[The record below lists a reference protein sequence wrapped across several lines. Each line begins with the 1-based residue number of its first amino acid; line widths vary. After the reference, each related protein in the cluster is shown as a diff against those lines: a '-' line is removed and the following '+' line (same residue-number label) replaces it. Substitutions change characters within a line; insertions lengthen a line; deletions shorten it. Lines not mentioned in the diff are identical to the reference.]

1 LLKAEIFSDLF
12 VISQDF
18 TIIAT
23 QKKLFMGKG
32 DKKSKKGKIWR
43 DSYGNSRRK
52 KLIKAKLKRTASN
65 KPAATTAEEKPKRAT
80 KKA

>member
-1 LLKAEIFSDLF
+1 
-12 VISQDF
+12 
-18 TIIAT
+18 
-23 QKKLFMGKG
+23 MGKG

-52 KLIKAKLKRTASN
+52 KLIKAKLKRTASA
-65 KPAATTAEEKPKRAT
+65 KPVAAAGEVKPKRAA